1 MATYTVLANSAKE
14 NRSTVVIEFDVPVG
28 DNSAGVAWRTVV
40 AEVRTEDG
48 SVNPREQANTAHLAL
63 LDAGEIVEITLTV
76 EYDAGLSDAGKVAV
90 LDTAVAEK
98 VAEFTSEFAALY
110 KFYGTVRT
118 VGGS

>member
-1 MATYTVLANSAKE
+1 MATYTVLVNSAKS
-14 NRSTVVIEFDVPVG
+14 NSSTVVIEFDVPTG
-28 DNSAGVAWRTVV
+28 SNSASVLWRTIV

-48 SVNPREQANTAHLAL
+48 TVNPRKQTDAPHIAL
-63 LDAGEIVEITLTV
+63 LDAGEIVEILLTV
-76 EYDAGLSDAGKVAV
+76 EYDAGLSDADKVAE

>member
-1 MATYTVLANSAKE
+1 MAVYTILENAAKE
-14 NRSTVVIEFDVPVG
+14 NRSTVVIEFDVPTG
-28 DNSAGVAWRTVV
+28 SNSANVPWRTVV

-48 SVNPREQANTAHLAL
+48 TVNPRKQADTPHAVL

-90 LDTAVAEK
+90 LDAAVAEK

-110 KFYGTVRT
+110 AFYGTVRT